1 MINKQQ
7 ITIFTLATLLA
18 VVCYFSFRIY
28 QTKVSQG
35 HKITVLQHELD
46 DARSKNT
53 HDQQA
58 IAKLNNWITAN
69 ANGTEKLKSAVSDF
83 ALQAK
88 LCAKPIN

>member
-1 MINKQQ
+1 MTNKQQ
-7 ITIFTLATLLA
+7 IIILALTILLA
-18 VVCYFSFRIY
+18 AACLFSFRIY

-69 ANGTEKLKSAVSDF
+69 ANDTEKLKSAVSDF